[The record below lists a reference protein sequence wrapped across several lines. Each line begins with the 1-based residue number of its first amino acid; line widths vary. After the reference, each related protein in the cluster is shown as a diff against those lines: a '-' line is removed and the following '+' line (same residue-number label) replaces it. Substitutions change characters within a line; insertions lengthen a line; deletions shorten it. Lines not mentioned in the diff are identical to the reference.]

1 MQKRIPH
8 IISQGKAN
16 ESQQNVV
23 YCDSESRIEEG
34 TLIHRPYLMC
44 ATFVRYKK
52 KKSEISKDYPNCVYD
67 FWNDLCNFAQYKT
80 TTYCY
85 AHNMG
90 YDMIAT
96 SAITILEDNGF
107 RLESFF
113 EKGGTTIY
121 KFLYHEYDE
130 AGEKVKDRTKTISL
144 LSSTNFYSDTL
155 ANIAR
160 VFGLEKTDIKKEYG
174 EDYNNITMENAIEYC
189 RQDVLILKTA
199 MEALFSFIKNEDL
212 GCMGKT
218 AASQSFNAFKH
229 RFMEHNIYVHT
240 NEKAIN
246 LERKS
251 YYGGRVEC
259 WQIGERAN
267 DDYYYID
274 VNSMYPFVMA
284 NFDYPTKLLS
294 YQSYNSIHDIK
305 TAIDDGE
312 GVVVK
317 VKIKT
322 DKPYFPLRRDKKLI
336 FPVGEFWTYLAT
348 PEIKFAI
355 ENNLIVEVAEC
366 SYYKMDSIFKPFVDY
381 FYNKRLDA
389 KKNKDEV
396 HSYLFKLIMN
406 CLYGK
411 FGQLKEN
418 WESVGHAPKHHISNY
433 CETDID
439 TGEEKYVKELGGT
452 RFEKVGE
459 DSEAFNSF
467 PAVASHVT
475 SQARIHL
482 LNHIL
487 KAEIKNVYYMDTDSL
502 FINKEGYH
510 NLKNTLDE
518 NILGKMK
525 VEDHAT
531 YIKINA
537 PKDYVFIG
545 DKKELIKRKGI
556 SKDARPL
563 TDQEYIEY
571 INKRRKQL
579 SKNKFDEFIKNIKRE
594 ELTMNMQWCKMP
606 TFINEGNI
614 SQFYNINRVKSLS
627 RKYNKGTVCAD
638 GSVLPFVIHDK

>member
-1 MQKRIPH
+1 
-8 IISQGKAN
+8 
-16 ESQQNVV
+16 
-23 YCDSESRIEEG
+23 
-34 TLIHRPYLMC
+34 
-44 ATFVRYKK
+44 
-52 KKSEISKDYPNCVYD
+52 
-67 FWNDLCNFAQYKT
+67 
-80 TTYCY
+80 
-85 AHNMG
+85 MG

-366 SYYKMDSIFKPFVDY
+366 SYYKMDSIFKPFVYY
-381 FYNKRLDA
+381 F
-389 KKNKDEV
+389 
-396 HSYLFKLIMN
+396 
-406 CLYGK
+406 
-411 FGQLKEN
+411 
-418 WESVGHAPKHHISNY
+418 
-433 CETDID
+433 
-439 TGEEKYVKELGGT
+439 
-452 RFEKVGE
+452 
-459 DSEAFNSF
+459 
-467 PAVASHVT
+467 
-475 SQARIHL
+475 
-482 LNHIL
+482 
-487 KAEIKNVYYMDTDSL
+487 
-502 FINKEGYH
+502 
-510 NLKNTLDE
+510 
-518 NILGKMK
+518 
-525 VEDHAT
+525 
-531 YIKINA
+531 
-537 PKDYVFIG
+537 
-545 DKKELIKRKGI
+545 
-556 SKDARPL
+556 
-563 TDQEYIEY
+563 
-571 INKRRKQL
+571 
-579 SKNKFDEFIKNIKRE
+579 
-594 ELTMNMQWCKMP
+594 
-606 TFINEGNI
+606 
-614 SQFYNINRVKSLS
+614 
-627 RKYNKGTVCAD
+627 
-638 GSVLPFVIHDK
+638 